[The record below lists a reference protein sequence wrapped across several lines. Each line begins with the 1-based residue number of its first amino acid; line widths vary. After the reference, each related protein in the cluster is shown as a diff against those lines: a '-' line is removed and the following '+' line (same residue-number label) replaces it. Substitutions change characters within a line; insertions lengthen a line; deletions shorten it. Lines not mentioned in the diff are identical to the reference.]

1 MTLGSPKK
9 NIFFHRLVAAAFHA
23 EQARAMLANG
33 VSVTELQVDHI
44 DEDSTNPRAD
54 NLQWVTRTENL
65 QYKSRTR
72 KRRRVDDI
80 ID

>member
-1 MTLGSPKK
+1 MGC
-9 NIFFHRLVAAAFHA
+9 LVAAAFHA
-23 EQARAMLANG
+23 EQARVMLAKG
-33 VSVTELQVDHI
+33 VPVSALHVDHI

-54 NLQWVTRTENL
+54 NLQWGTRTGNL
-65 QYKSRTR
+65 QYKSMTR